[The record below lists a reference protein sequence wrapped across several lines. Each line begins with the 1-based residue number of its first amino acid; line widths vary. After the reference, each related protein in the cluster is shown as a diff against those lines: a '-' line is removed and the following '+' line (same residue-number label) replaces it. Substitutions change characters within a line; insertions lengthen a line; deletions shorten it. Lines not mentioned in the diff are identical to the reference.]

1 MAGVEFLYLSQE
13 DVIAVGGL
21 DMAGTLGTV
30 EEAFRLW
37 GIGDVVQP
45 IKTTIRWGPPDTEN
59 TRGRIIAMAAH
70 VGGDVDIAG
79 MKWIPSMPENPVRH
93 GLPRACALIILSD
106 PHTGLPLAV
115 MDGTV
120 ISAMRTG
127 AATGVAAKYLAR
139 KESAILGLVGAGVQN
154 RTQLMALSRVLPG
167 LSDVRVFDVRSDRVQ
182 AFCHEMQGQIRPPL
196 RVVASAREAIDG
208 ADAFVTATV
217 SGEAYVEAEWIKE
230 GAFHSEISSWDTH
243 VRTLTVYDKIVV
255 DDWQS
260 IRHGGKHVSARA
272 VKEGVIPESRIH
284 GELGDIVAGKKPGRE
299 TDTERILFNPIGM
312 PINDVSEATR
322 IYRAA
327 KAKGIGR
334 ALPLW
339 EKPIWV

>member
-13 DVIAVGGL
+13 DVVAAGGL
-21 DMAGTLGTV
+21 DMDGTLATV

-37 GIGDVVQP
+37 GIKDIVQP
-45 IKTTIRWGPPDTEN
+45 IKTTIRWGPPGTEN

-70 VGGDVDIAG
+70 VGGAVDMAG
-79 MKWIPSMPENPVRH
+79 VKWIPSMPMNPGQR

-139 KESAILGLVGAGVQN
+139 QNTSILGLVGAGVQN
-154 RTQLMALSRVLPG
+154 RTQLLALCRVLPR
-167 LSDVRVFDVRSDRVQ
+167 LAEVRLFDVRPERAG
-182 AFCHEMQGQIRPPL
+182 AFRDEMQSQVGPPIRVE
-196 RVVASAREAIDG
+196 RSAREAIDG

-217 SGEAYVEAEWIKE
+217 SGEAYVEADWVKV

-243 VRTLTVYDKIVV
+243 LRTVAGYDKIVV

-272 VKEGVIPESRIH
+272 VKEGVIPETRIH
-284 GELGDIVAGKKPGRE
+284 GELGEIVARNKPGRE

-312 PINDVSEATR
+312 PVNDVSEATR
-322 IYRAA
+322 IYRIA
-327 KAKGIGR
+327 KAMGVGR
-334 ALPLW
+334 PLPLW

>member
-1 MAGVEFLYLSQE
+1 MKPVEFLYLSQE
-13 DVIAVGGL
+13 DVIAAGGL
-21 DMAGTLGTV
+21 DMDGTLATV

-37 GIGDVVQP
+37 GLGDVVQP
-45 IKTTIRWGPPDTEN
+45 TKSTIRWGPPPTEN
-59 TRGRIIAMAAH
+59 TRGRIIAMAAY
-70 VGGDVDIAG
+70 VGGGVDTAG
-79 MKWIPSMPENPVRH
+79 VKWIPSMPGNPREH

-139 KESAILGLVGAGVQN
+139 KHSAVLGLVGAGVQN
-154 RTQLMALSRVLPG
+154 RTQLLALCRALPR
-167 LSDVRVFDVRSDRVQ
+167 LTEVRIFDLNPERAR
-182 AFCHEMQGQIRPPL
+182 AFCVEMQKQVRPPL
-196 RVVASAREAIDG
+196 RAMESVRQAIQGSDV
-208 ADAFVTATV
+208 FVTATV
-217 SGEAYVEAEWIKE
+217 SGEAYVEADWITA

-243 VRTLTVYDKIVV
+243 PMTLSAYDKIVV
-255 DDWQS
+255 DDWRS
-260 IRHGGKHVSARA
+260 IRHGGKHVSIRA
-272 VKEGVIPESRIH
+272 VTAGVISESRIH
-284 GELGDIVAGKKPGRE
+284 AELGDIVAGKKPGRQTE
-299 TDTERILFNPIGM
+299 DERILFNPIGM

-339 EKPIWV
+339 ETPIWV

>member
-1 MAGVEFLYLSQE
+1 MKPVEFLYLSQE
-13 DVIAVGGL
+13 DVIAAGGL
-21 DMAGTLGTV
+21 DMDGTLATV

-45 IKTTIRWGPPDTEN
+45 IKTTIRWGPPGTEN

-70 VGGDVDIAG
+70 VGGGVDTAG
-79 MKWIPSMPENPVRH
+79 VKWIPSMPGNPREH

-167 LSDVRVFDVRSDRVQ
+167 LSDVRVFDLRPERAR
-182 AFCHEMQGQIRPPL
+182 AFCEEMQAQVRPAL
-196 RVVASAREAIDG
+196 RVMGSARAAIEG

-217 SGEAYVEAEWIKE
+217 SGEAYVEADWVKV

-260 IRHGGKHVSARA
+260 IRHGGKHVSIRA
-272 VKEGVIPESRIH
+272 MNAGVIPESRIH
-284 GELGDIVAGKKPGRE
+284 GELGDIVAGKKRGRE

-334 ALPLW
+334 VLPLW
-339 EKPIWV
+339 ETPIWV

>member
-1 MAGVEFLYLSQE
+1 MKSVEFLYLSQE
-13 DVIAVGGL
+13 DVIAAGGL
-21 DMAGTLGTV
+21 DMDGTLAAV

-37 GIGDVVQP
+37 GQGDVVQP
-45 IKTTIRWGPPDTEN
+45 LKSTIRWGPPPTEN

-70 VGGDVDIAG
+70 VGGGVDTAG
-79 MKWIPSMPENPVRH
+79 VKWIPSMPGNPRVH

-154 RTQLMALSRVLPG
+154 RTQLLALCRILPR
-167 LSDVRVFDVRSDRVQ
+167 LVDVRVFDLNPERAQ
-182 AFCHEMQGQIRPPL
+182 AFCTEMQKQVRPPL
-196 RVVASAREAIDG
+196 RVTESARAAIEG

-217 SGEAYVEAEWIKE
+217 SGEAYVEADWIKV

-243 VRTLTVYDKIVV
+243 PATLTVYDKIVV
-255 DDWQS
+255 DDWGS
-260 IRHGGKHVSARA
+260 IRHGGKHVSTRA
-272 VKEGVIPESRIH
+272 IAAGVIPESRMYA
-284 GELGDIVAGKKPGRE
+284 ELGDIVAGKTQGRQTE
-299 TDTERILFNPIGM
+299 EERILFNPIGM

-327 KAKGIGR
+327 K
-334 ALPLW
+334 
-339 EKPIWV
+339 VT